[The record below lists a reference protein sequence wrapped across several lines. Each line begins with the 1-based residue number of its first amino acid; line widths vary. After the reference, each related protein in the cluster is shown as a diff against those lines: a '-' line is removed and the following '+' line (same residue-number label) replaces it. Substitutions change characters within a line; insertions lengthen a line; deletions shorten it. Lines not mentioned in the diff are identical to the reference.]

1 MTDWDPVSKQPLF
14 KTGVARLTLVE
25 RADGAVSPAPTTTAS
40 APAGPGAA
48 PPTTGGPAAVA
59 LQSAGEGGERS

>member
-1 MTDWDPVSKQPLF
+1 M
-14 KTGVARLTLVE
+14 ARLTLVE

-40 APAGPGAA
+40 APADPGAA